1 MDRGK
6 NSKTGAVIAVIALVV
21 VVAGAYFA
29 YSALS
34 GASDQTG
41 SAISSPAASQA
52 GNAAVSGSS
61 SQAGSTGA
69 WSNRAFAS
77 LMILDAEGN
86 PVTME
91 EAANG
96 RPSVV
101 NVWATWCPYCID
113 EMQDF
118 QALYDK
124 YGDRIQFVM
133 LDAADRVHEL
143 EQAQDFVKE
152 QGFTFPVFYDANW
165 EVQRFFGV
173 RGLPATI
180 VIDANGEVVSGKS
193 GRIVAT
199 ALDEALAGL
208 AG

>member
-6 NSKTGAVIAVIALVV
+6 SSKAGAVIAVIALVV

-34 GASDQTG
+34 GAAGPTG
-41 SAISSPAASQA
+41 SASPSSAASQA
-52 GNAAVSGSS
+52 GNAAVSASS

-69 WSNRAFAS
+69 WSDRAFAS
-77 LMILDAEGN
+77 LTMLDADGN
-86 PVTME
+86 PVMME

-96 RPSVV
+96 RPTVV

-133 LDAADRVHEL
+133 LDAADRTSEL
-143 EQAQDFVKE
+143 SKAQDFVKE
-152 QGFTFPVFYDANW
+152 QGFTFPVFYDVNW
-165 EVQRFFGV
+165 EVQRFFGI

-180 VIDANGEVVSGKS
+180 VIDGNGEVVYSKA
-193 GRIVAT
+193 GRIVA
-199 ALDEALAGL
+199 ASLDEVLAGL

>member
-6 NSKTGAVIAVIALVV
+6 SSKAGAVIAVIALVV

-34 GASDQTG
+34 GAAGPTG
-41 SAISSPAASQA
+41 SASSSSAASQA
-52 GNAAVSGSS
+52 GNAAVSALS

-69 WSNRAFAS
+69 WSDRAFAS
-77 LMILDAEGN
+77 LTMLDADGN
-86 PVTME
+86 PVMME

-96 RPSVV
+96 RPTVI

-124 YGDRIQFVM
+124 YGDRIQCVM
-133 LDAADRVHEL
+133 LDAAARTSEL
-143 EQAQDFVKE
+143 SKAQDFVKE
-152 QGFTFPVFYDANW
+152 QGFTFPVFYDVNW
-165 EVQRFFGV
+165 EVQRFFGI

-180 VIDANGEVVSGKS
+180 VIDGNGEVVYSKA

-199 ALDEALAGL
+199 SLDEVLAGL